1 MLQREETSACATS
14 SLAKCSDDFK
24 SPDNKLQYANV
35 GDYVLAI
42 SFLSFFFFVNACRSN
57 HTHVG
62 AGSSRDNISHG
73 LN

>member
-24 SPDNKLQYANV
+24 SPDNKLQYSNV
-35 GDYVLAI
+35 GDYEFGDFF
-42 SFLSFFFFVNACRSN
+42 SFLFFVNACRSN

-62 AGSSRDNISHG
+62 ASSSRDNISHG

>member
-1 MLQREETSACATS
+1 MLQREETSTCATS

-35 GDYVLAI
+35 GDYEFGDFF
-42 SFLSFFFFVNACRSN
+42 SFLFFFVNARRSN

-62 AGSSRDNISHG
+62 AGSSRDNISPG
-73 LN
+73 

>member
-24 SPDNKLQYANV
+24 SPNNKLQYANV
-35 GDYVLAI
+35 GDYEFRDFF
-42 SFLSFFFFVNACRSN
+42 SFVSN

-62 AGSSRDNISHG
+62 VSSSRDNISHG